1 MGFGTSSV
9 IQWLRLCVPNAEG
22 PSSIPRQGAR
32 SRMLQLRP
40 GTVENKQTKDHA
52 YLKKKFDVLLSSL
65 SRVFKLVFKYT
76 LFLFFT
82 FLLVYVMFMQT
93 MIRTSTNINRSGSP
107 DN

>member
-1 MGFGTSSV
+1 MGFRTSLV

-22 PSSIPRQGAR
+22 LSSIPRQGAR

-40 GTVENKQTKDHA
+40 DAVENKQTKDHA
-52 YLKKKFDVLLSSL
+52 YLKRKIDVLLSSL

-82 FLLVYVMFMQT
+82 FLLAYVIFMQT
-93 MIRTSTNINRSGSP
+93 MIRTTKNINRSGSP